1 MFFVLVQQHLKDKAF
16 FLEKMGK
23 HLHKDW
29 KIITFFKNRLILKF
43 LISQNG

>member
-29 KIITFFKNRLILKF
+29 KIITFFKNRFILKF